1 MKKPEAKLFLRKRF
15 TMSAGLLNK
24 IELPDVDVDEKIWE
38 KIYTHELNH
47 LLKKPIDKWNI
58 TGV

>member
-38 KIYTHELNH
+38 KIYSR
-47 LLKKPIDKWNI
+47 K
-58 TGV
+58 